1 MKTTTYLWLLLAG
14 LLELLSG
21 TVVAQVVE
29 PLFRTLTAT
38 DGLAENSVYAIVQD
52 QRGFLWVATQD
63 GLSRYD
69 GVGFRTFRN
78 DAQQPASLA
87 SNFVLSICQDRH
99 GNLWAG
105 TGGGLSCYNS
115 RTNQFHTYRA
125 APIDSSGLSDNF
137 VPAVLCD
144 RQGRVWAGTESGLHR
159 LNPATQRFSLFKHL
173 PSPKAASVRRNA
185 VRALAQDRAGVVWV
199 GTGEGCVSRL
209 DTSRGHLVPD
219 DRLQPAGVVTTLC
232 PDRAGGLWVGTDTG
246 LLRYLPAGRGPIR
259 SFNPDA
265 THLGSLPVAAIKK
278 VFEDREGI
286 IWVGTTEGLCR
297 YEAATGTFSRVQHQP
312 RNRHSLPENTVQA
325 LFQDHSGLLWVGT
338 EAGLSCARLQPSP
351 FGSLATGVAGPVW
364 AVTSDALGRVWVGT
378 EEHGIVCYDPA
389 TGRRQQFRHNP
400 TDPGSIAQNYV
411 RALCFD
417 KQGRL
422 WVGTQ
427 NQGLDCLEP
436 GSTRFVHYRHNP
448 SQSNSLADDM
458 IQSVYEDRQ
467 GTLWVGH
474 NGGGLSC
481 YNPTTG
487 RFTAFRHNPGNPHSL
502 PNNFVR
508 ATFQDRQGR
517 FWVATG
523 GGGLSRYD
531 VKTNQFTT
539 FRADG
544 RVPHSLSSNSVR
556 CIFQDRRGV
565 LWVGTEG
572 GGFSQLQ
579 DAQRGRFTTFRE
591 AQGLPNDVV
600 YSMLEDN
607 QGYLW
612 LSTNKGLARFSPRT
626 RQFHTFDERDGLL
639 QDEFNAAA
647 CHRSAAGQLYFG
659 GVNGVVAFR
668 PEAVQTNSVAPPVV
682 LTAIRKF
689 NRPIDLP
696 DTAITERRTLLLA
709 PQDNFFSLEFA
720 ALNFQ
725 LPEKNQ
731 YAYRLE
737 GFDEHWIPAG
747 RRREATYTNLDPGTY
762 TFRVRATNNDGIWN
776 SQGVAL
782 QIVVAPPWYRTW
794 WFQVGVSWAVFGL
807 LFMAYRMRVTQLLA
821 LERVRHGI
829 ARDLHDD
836 MGSTLSSISILSQI
850 ARNHQQ
856 QHRPDQAA
864 ALLDQIGESSRRMLD
879 AMDDIVWAI
888 NPAHDALEDVTARM
902 RSFAS
907 DVLEARGIDFT
918 FRVDPSV
925 QGQKLGMQA
934 RREFFLLFK
943 EAVNNLAKYAQ
954 CQHASI
960 LLTYQHGQ
968 LHLTVQDDGI
978 GFDPAGPAQGGGNG
992 LANMRSRAA
1001 ALNGQLTIDT
1011 APGQGTTLHLKV
1023 PLGNE

>member
-1 MKTTTYLWLLLAG
+1 MKTTTYIWLLVLG
-14 LLELLSG
+14 LLVLPRG
-21 TVVAQVVE
+21 AARAQAVE
-29 PLFRTLTAT
+29 PVFRTLTAA

-52 QRGFLWVATQD
+52 RRGFLWVGTQD

-78 DAQQPASLA
+78 DAQQPTSLG
-87 SNFVLSICQDRH
+87 SNYVLSLCQDH
-99 GNLWAG
+99 QGNLWAG
-105 TGGGLSCYNS
+105 TGGGLSRYNP
-115 RTNQFHTYRA
+115 RTNQFRTYRA

-137 VPAVLCD
+137 VPTVLCD
-144 RQGRVWAGTESGLHR
+144 KQGRVWAGTESGLHR
-159 LNPATQRFSLFKHL
+159 FNPRTQHFVRFQHL
-173 PSPKAASVRRNA
+173 PSPQAMSIRRNA

-199 GTGEGCVSRL
+199 GTGEGHVSRL
-209 DTSRGHLVPD
+209 DTLKGCLVPD
-219 DRLQPAGVVTTLC
+219 VRLQPAGIVTALC
-232 PDRAGGLWVGTDTG
+232 ADRAGGLWVGTDTG
-246 LLRYLPAGRGPIR
+246 LLRYRPADGEPVR
-259 SFNPDA
+259 SFQPAANR
-265 THLGSLPVAAIKK
+265 LGSLPLAAIKK
-278 VFEDREGI
+278 VFEDQAGT

-297 YEAATGTFSRVQHQP
+297 YETATGTFSRVQHQP
-312 RNRHSLPENTVQA
+312 RSQHSLPENTVQA
-325 LFQDHSGLLWVGT
+325 LGQDRSGLLWVGT
-338 EAGLSCARLQPSP
+338 EAGLSCASLKPTP
-351 FGSLATGVAGPVW
+351 FTSLPTGAAGPVW
-364 AVTSDALGRVWVGT
+364 AVNSDMAGRVWVGT
-378 EEHGIVCYDPA
+378 EEQGIICYDPA
-389 TGRRQQFRHNP
+389 TGRRQQFRHRP
-400 TDPGSIAQNYV
+400 TNPGSIAQDYV

-417 KQGRL
+417 RYGRL

-436 GSTRFVHYRHNP
+436 GSTRFIHYRHNP
-448 SQSNSLADDM
+448 AQPNSLADDM

-467 GTLWVGH
+467 GCLWVGH

-481 YNPTTG
+481 YNPATK
-487 RFTAFRHNPGNPHSL
+487 RFTTFRHDPNNPNSL

-523 GGGLSRYD
+523 GGGLSRYNAQ
-531 VKTNQFTT
+531 TNQFTT

-544 RVPHSLSSNSVR
+544 RNPHSLSSNSVR
-556 CIFQDRRGV
+556 SILQDRRGTI
-565 LWVGTEG
+565 WVGTEG
-572 GGFSQLQ
+572 GGFARL
-579 DAQRGRFTTFRE
+579 DDPQRGRFTTFRE

-600 YSMLEDN
+600 YGMLEDPRGN
-607 QGYLW
+607 LW

-626 RQFHTFDERDGLL
+626 QQFHTFDERDGLL

-647 CHRSAAGQLYFG
+647 CHRSKAGQLYFG

-668 PEAVQTNSVAPPVV
+668 PGVVHTNPVAPPVV
-682 LTAIRKF
+682 LTAFRKF
-689 NRPIDLP
+689 NRAIELP
-696 DTAITERRTLLLA
+696 DTAITERRMLLLA

-725 LPEKNQ
+725 LPEKNRYVYQ
-731 YAYRLE
+731 LE
-737 GFDEHWIPAG
+737 GFDKNWIPAG

-762 TFRVRATNNDGIWN
+762 TFRVRATNNDGVWN
-776 SQGVAL
+776 PQGVAL

-794 WFQVGVSWAVFGL
+794 WFQVGISWVVFGL

-850 ARNHQQ
+850 ARTHQQ

-864 ALLDQIGESSRRMLD
+864 VLLDQIGDSSRRMLD

-888 NPAHDALEDVTARM
+888 NPDHDALEDVTARM

-907 DVLEARGIDFT
+907 EVLEARGIDFT
-918 FRVDPSV
+918 FRVEPSV

-943 EAVNNLAKYAQ
+943 EAINNLAKYAR

-960 LLTYQHGQ
+960 LLAYQHGH

-978 GFDPAGPAQGGGNG
+978 GFDPANPAQGGGNG

-1001 ALNGQLTIDT
+1001 ALHGQLTLDT
-1011 APGQGTTLHLKV
+1011 APGHGTTLHLKV
-1023 PLGNE
+1023 PLGGE